1 MQKSF
6 IRSFVLSFSWQI
18 KFSKWQTD
26 ARAVPLTKIASGISS
41 IKSFGGSLW
50 LHVGVD
56 GWMAKRPTSKTS
68 CAGVTQGS
76 IPVKKDI
83 FFLSQKWMIKTNCVG
98 MRRNNSCDCNYGKYL
113 PGLVVMFER
122 SWVRIPAPYTGWT
135 FIHIDLL

>member
-1 MQKSF
+1 
-6 IRSFVLSFSWQI
+6 
-18 KFSKWQTD
+18 
-26 ARAVPLTKIASGISS
+26 
-41 IKSFGGSLW
+41 
-50 LHVGVD
+50 
-56 GWMAKRPTSKTS
+56 MAKRPTSKTS

-76 IPVKKDI
+76 IPVNKDI
-83 FFLSQKWMIKTNCVG
+83 FFLSQKLMIKTTCVG